1 MGEPQLIENTNE
13 SFANRVER
21 ENTDSSKEYRKE
33 VYIGDEIEQ
42 TQVQSKEK
50 DEAIQENIKQ
60 DQQEKDEGIEH

>member
-1 MGEPQLIENTNE
+1 MGEPQLIENANE

-50 DEAIQENIKQ
+50 GEAIQENIKQ
-60 DQQEKDEGIEH
+60 DQQEKYEGIEH

>member
-1 MGEPQLIENTNE
+1 MGEPQLIENANE

>member
-1 MGEPQLIENTNE
+1 MGEPQLIENANE

-33 VYIGDEIEQ
+33 VYIGDEIEH

-50 DEAIQENIKQ
+50 GEAIQENIKQ
-60 DQQEKDEGIEH
+60 DQQEKYEGIEH